1 MLTSKRSYA
10 AAVTR
15 VPEKECTVAVT
26 TVAENKKLFS
36 KREVEQAE
44 KAKDFVK
51 NSGYRNLQN
60 LAESMDR
67 MVDVTI
73 TRTDIKNQKVIWG
86 PHRAALKGKAKDIA
100 APVVSKEPPP
110 KLIRRE
116 ATIHLIVHTEVGAG
130 EHVPEAENFIQKIE
144 VISRTKIHDL
154 PWKLP
159 PSLIPD
165 LTKFACRRR
174 NCFIARATGQ
184 KPLEDTSGRK
194 VSFAKEFECD
204 FGDICEVYVK
214 PQKTNTMTER
224 TVTAVALHPVGRSG
238 AWRFMNV

>member
-116 ATIHLIVHTEVGAG
+116 ATIHLDPFEIGNSHDIACMVTPMSLRMVQ
-130 EHVPEAENFIQKIE
+130 HVATLKQRTLREGVMNLINSLSAINIDIAQMDYDPDKAL
-144 VISRTKIHDL
+144 SRTGFHVNIY
-154 PWKLP
+154 
-159 PSLIPD
+159 SL
-165 LTKFACRRR
+165 
-174 NCFIARATGQ
+174 
-184 KPLEDTSGRK
+184 
-194 VSFAKEFECD
+194 
-204 FGDICEVYVK
+204 
-214 PQKTNTMTER
+214 
-224 TVTAVALHPVGRSG
+224 
-238 AWRFMNV
+238 